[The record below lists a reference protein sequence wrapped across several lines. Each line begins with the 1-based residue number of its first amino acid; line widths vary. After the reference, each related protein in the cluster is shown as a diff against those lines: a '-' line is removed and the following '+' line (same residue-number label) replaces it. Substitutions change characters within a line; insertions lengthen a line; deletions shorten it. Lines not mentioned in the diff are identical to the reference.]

1 MCVCVCVCDCIQYI
15 LIEILVTVS
24 LIGRSPLAHR
34 DVRGRAV
41 GMAWLRGHGTGAAS
55 DGDRGPQDEARSG
68 NRQCVLWTVAASL
81 RCRME

>member
-1 MCVCVCVCDCIQYI
+1 MCVCVCHCTQYI

-24 LIGRSPLAHR
+24 LIAMAHR
-34 DVRGRAV
+34 HVRGRAV

-55 DGDRGPQDEARSG
+55 DGDRGPQDEASG
-68 NRQCVLWTVAASL
+68 NRQCVLWTVVASL